1 MARAKSGLGFRDSEV
16 SKACHSHRP
25 GRATKTCS
33 IDSWVDGGMVGGWM
47 DGWVD
52 VGMEGWLAGWLDGW
66 MEKGENLELTHSP
79 SSTTCGTLRM
89 YSPKE
94 EQHRMV
100 GGPAIFFF
108 FSDGVEGRSNPDPT
122 SVFEIPLTAPR
133 LFKVVIHDAHG
144 MHRAGR
150 HAKPAVTLASA
161 KRGEQR
167 RKAMVSSSRARTRW
181 PTNAFV
187 AILLLA
193 ILVSLSGTSSC
204 AHSDE
209 KRALSLTMTMD
220 CRLLWMNPQKGFVQD
235 PGSREDAEIW
245 DGNRQLRRNKEQ
257 TART

>member
-1 MARAKSGLGFRDSEV
+1 
-16 SKACHSHRP
+16 
-25 GRATKTCS
+25 
-33 IDSWVDGGMVGGWM
+33 
-47 DGWVD
+47 
-52 VGMEGWLAGWLDGW
+52 
-66 MEKGENLELTHSP
+66 
-79 SSTTCGTLRM
+79 
-89 YSPKE
+89 
-94 EQHRMV
+94 MV

-133 LFKVVIHDAHG
+133 LFKVVIHDAHC

-150 HAKPAVTLASA
+150 HAKPAETLASA

-209 KRALSLTMTMD
+209 KRSLSWTVD
-220 CRLLWMNPQKGFVQD
+220 CRFLWRNPQKGLQD
-235 PGSREDAEIW
+235 PGSWIQGGWEDEIW

-257 TART
+257 TARTKLRRACPTIRKNESTGGPCGCHALSRRSDGIPSAFWTHGGVWQVIA